1 MGLCMPLLPRFEI
14 FFGQF
19 PEKDATWIE
28 SVEGLGQ
35 AADRMHELA
44 KEKPGPYFV
53 FHMVSHQ
60 ILAVVDTTPRAKPK
74 AGTA

>member
-1 MGLCMPLLPRFEI
+1 MALLPRFEI
-14 FFGQF
+14 FSGQF

-35 AADRMHELA
+35 AADRMYELA

-60 ILAVVDTTPRAKPK
+60 VLAVIDTTPKAKGK
-74 AGTA
+74 TGIA